1 MQLRMLF
8 DVKNT
13 SIPAIQLPEEF
24 ELRSLRSDETDIWG
38 SVLHPACGFSVKDA
52 EYMKIYGPR
61 LLPNGIKGVFERAT
75 GRLLASASAQ
85 YCECGVQ
92 GGLGWVMALPEM
104 RGRKLGA
111 AVSAAAMQ
119 TVADNG
125 FKTICLATDDNRLPA
140 LKMYLAFGW
149 RPWLYFEDMP
159 ERWKNICKNLQ
170 IAPGSLENYTLD
182 ELGSIIVR
190 NDLA

>member
-8 DVKNT
+8 DVKNS

-24 ELRSLRSDETDIWG
+24 ELRSLREDEIGIWG
-38 SVLHPACGFSVKDA
+38 SVLHPACGFSVKGA

-61 LLPNGIKGVFERAT
+61 LLPGGIKGVFERAS
-75 GRLLASASAQ
+75 GRLVASASGQ

-119 TVADNG
+119 AVADNG
-125 FKTICLATDDNRLPA
+125 FKTICLATDDSRLAA
-140 LKMYLAFGW
+140 LKMYLSFGF
-149 RPWLYFEDMP
+149 RPWLYFADMA
-159 ERWKNICKNLQ
+159 ERWKNICSNLH
-170 IAPGSLENYTLD
+170 IEPGTIENYTLD
-182 ELGSIIVR
+182 ELGSIVVR
-190 NDLA
+190 RDLA